1 MNGLRR
7 HITIAA
13 LLVAV
18 LAVMM
23 VGPALGGKAAQAQG
37 GVTWTVEYYD
47 NPYLIGTPKE
57 VRSESGLAFN
67 WGGGSP
73 AGGVPADNFS
83 ARFATDAYFSAGTYR
98 FYILADD
105 GVKLWIDFPPDQRP
119 TIDSYN
125 APQPG
130 TLLTADVA
138 LTGGYH
144 HIQIDFREVTG
155 DAYLYVYWDNLA
167 DGVSGPS
174 FPVPVQFT
182 VQWAAQYFN
191 NNFLGGT
198 PNVVRS
204 EPSPTHD
211 WGTDVPAPGIVA
223 DHFSA
228 RWIVV
233 QYLDAGRYTIS
244 VTADD
249 GVRVNVDGRVIIDEW
264 HLATGET
271 YRRTLDLA
279 AGQHSIIVEYVEET
293 GLAHLTFTMVREP
306 GGETGSVTATP
317 LPAGAYAR
325 VTAWV
330 LNVRDAPVTGSVI
343 TKIRRNEMY
352 PVVGR
357 NADSSWWQINVNG
370 TVGWVSGAWV
380 EVVQGGGVGITT
392 PTPIPTPTVSYG
404 YGQCPGFL
412 PSRLAPGMWGRV
424 TPGLP
429 NNVRVQPSLSAAW
442 IGQIPGG
449 GLFRVMGGPVCANN
463 AAWFQVNYNGLVGW
477 TMEGQGAVY
486 WLEPY

>member
-1 MNGLRR
+1 MNAQRR
-7 HITIAA
+7 QLTIAV
-13 LLVAV
+13 LLVAM
-18 LAVMM
+18 LAVMG
-23 VGPALGGKAAQAQG
+23 VQPGLGGRVAQAQG
-37 GVTWTVEYYD
+37 GVTWTAEYYD
-47 NPYLIGTPKE
+47 NPYLIGTPK
-57 VRSESGLAFN
+57 VTRSESGLAFN

-73 AGGVPADNFS
+73 ASGVPADNFS
-83 ARFATDAYFSAGTYR
+83 ARFASDVYFNAGTYR
-98 FYILADD
+98 FHILADD
-105 GVKLWIDFPPDQRP
+105 GVKLWIDFPPDKRP

-130 TLLTADVA
+130 TLLTADVT
-138 LTGGYH
+138 LSGGYH

-182 VQWAAQYFN
+182 VQWTAQYFN

-198 PNVVRS
+198 PNLVRS
-204 EPSPTHD
+204 EPSPTHY
-211 WGTDVPAPGIVA
+211 WGTDAPAPGIVA

-233 QYLDAGRYTIS
+233 QYFDAGRYTIS
-244 VTADD
+244 VVADD
-249 GVRVNVDGRVIIDEW
+249 GVRVIVDGRVIIDEW
-264 HLATGET
+264 HTATGQT
-271 YRRTLDLA
+271 YRQTLDLA
-279 AGQHSIIVEYVEET
+279 AGQHNIIVEYVEQT
-293 GLAHLTFTMVREP
+293 GLAHITFTMVREP
-306 GGETGSVTATP
+306 GGGTGTATP
-317 LPAGAYAR
+317 LPSGAYAR

-330 LNVRDAPVTGSVI
+330 LNVRDAPLTGNVI
-343 TKIRRNEMY
+343 TKIRRGETY

-380 EVVQGGGVGITT
+380 VVTQGGGVGVTT

-429 NNVRVQPSLSAAW
+429 NNLRAQPSLSAAW

-449 GLFRVMGGPVCANN
+449 GLFRVLGGPVCANN
-463 AAWFQVNYNGLVGW
+463 SAWFQVNYNGLVGW
-477 TMEGQGAVY
+477 TMEGQGAAY

>member
-1 MNGLRR
+1 MNALWRQL
-7 HITIAA
+7 TIAA

-18 LAVMM
+18 LAVM
-23 VGPALGGKAAQAQG
+23 VGGPALGGRAAQAQG
-37 GVTWTVEYYD
+37 GVTWTAEYYD
-47 NPYLIGTPKE
+47 NPYLIGTPK
-57 VRSESGLAFN
+57 VTRSESGLAFN

-73 AGGVPADNFS
+73 ASDVPADNFS
-83 ARFATDAYFSAGTYR
+83 ARLASDVYFNAGTYR

-105 GVKLWIDFPPDQRP
+105 GVKLWIDFPPDKRP
-119 TIDSYN
+119 TIDTYN

-130 TLLTADVA
+130 TLLTADVT
-138 LTGGYH
+138 LSGGYH
-144 HIQIDFREVTG
+144 HIQIDYREVTG

-167 DGVSGPS
+167 DGVSGPG

-182 VQWAAQYFN
+182 VQWTAQYFN

-198 PNVVRS
+198 PNLVRAEAS
-204 EPSPTHD
+204 PSHY

-249 GVRVNVDGRVIIDEW
+249 GVRVNVDGRVIIDQW
-264 HLATGET
+264 HTASGQT
-271 YRRTLDLA
+271 YRQTLDLS

-306 GGETGSVTATP
+306 GGVTWPVTATP
-317 LPAGAYAR
+317 LPGGAYAR

-330 LNVRDAPVTGSVI
+330 LNVRDAPVTGNVI
-343 TKIRRNEMY
+343 TKIRRGETY
-352 PVVGR
+352 PVIGR

-380 EVVQGGGVGITT
+380 VVTQGGGVGVMT
-392 PTPIPTPTVSYG
+392 PTPTVSYG

-429 NNVRVQPSLSAAW
+429 NNLRAQPSLSAAW

-449 GLFRVMGGPVCANN
+449 GVFRVVGGPVCANN
-463 AAWFQVNYNGLVGW
+463 SAWFQVNYNGVVGW
-477 TMEGQGAVY
+477 TMEGMGATY